1 MTIEEAKSVV
11 DKFRRNNGNY
21 SADDFF
27 VYTEALM
34 FLIHETADLEYMFK
48 LGVAYHYEKEYALAL
63 KYDEM
68 TV

>member
-34 FLIHETADLEYMFK
+34 FLIHETADPEYMFQ
-48 LGVAYHYEKEYALAL
+48 LGV
-63 KYDEM
+63 
-68 TV
+68 